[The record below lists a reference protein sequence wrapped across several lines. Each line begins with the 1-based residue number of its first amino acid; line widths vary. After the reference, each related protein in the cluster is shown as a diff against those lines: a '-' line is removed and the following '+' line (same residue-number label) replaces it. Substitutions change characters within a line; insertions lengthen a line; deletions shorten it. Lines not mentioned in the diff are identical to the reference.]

1 MYLHQIGL
9 SPTNRSQKQLMAY
22 LIPGL
27 LLSAVLAMFTSPGNA
42 QQLTGT
48 LSGTVYDQ
56 TAAVVVNAKVELK
69 NEASGDLRSGVS
81 DKVGFFSITAVQPG
95 TYTITISAEGFATWQ
110 EPGLAMGQGGPRS
123 VANIKLRVGGKT
135 AEVEVI
141 SGADAVVPVDTAE
154 ISTTLN
160 TEMINDII
168 IGGRDDGELM
178 KIMPGFALYYGLR
191 SEQ

>member
-1 MYLHQIGL
+1 MVTITFLKSLSFGDDFRYQSLNPRNLRSVASRYDFFRRQCMYLHQIGL
-9 SPTNRSQKQLMAY
+9 SPTNRSQKQLIAY

-69 NEASGDLRSGVS
+69 NEASGDLRRGVS

-110 EPGLAMGQGGPRS
+110 EPGIAMGQGDTRS
-123 VANIKLRVGGKT
+123 VAN
-135 AEVEVI
+135 
-141 SGADAVVPVDTAE
+141 
-154 ISTTLN
+154 
-160 TEMINDII
+160 
-168 IGGRDDGELM
+168 
-178 KIMPGFALYYGLR
+178 
-191 SEQ
+191 

>member
-1 MYLHQIGL
+1 MYLNHNGL
-9 SPTNRSQKQLMAY
+9 SPTSRSQWRLMAY

-27 LLSAVLAMFTSPGNA
+27 LSIALLAIFTRPVNA

-56 TAAVVVNAKVELK
+56 TGAVVIGANVQLK
-69 NEASGDLRSGVS
+69 NEASGDLRGAVS
-81 DKVGFFSITAVQPG
+81 DKSGFFSITAVQPG

-110 EPGLAMGQGGPRS
+110 EPGIAMAQGDTRS

-135 AEVEVI
+135 TEVEVI
-141 SGADAVVPVDTAE
+141 SAEDAVVPLDTAE

-160 TEMINDII
+160 TEMIEDLP
-168 IGGRDDGELM
+168 IGGRDAGELM
-178 KIMPGFALYYGLR
+178 KMMPGFALNNGLR
-191 SEQ
+191 QG